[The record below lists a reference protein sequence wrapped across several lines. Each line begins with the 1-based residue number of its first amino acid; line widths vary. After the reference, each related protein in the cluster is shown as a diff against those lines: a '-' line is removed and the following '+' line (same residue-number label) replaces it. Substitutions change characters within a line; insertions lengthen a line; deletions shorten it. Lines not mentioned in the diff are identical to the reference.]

1 MNEVVLIGR
10 LTKDIEIRSTQTG
23 KPVAAFSL
31 AVDRRGKDAGADFIS
46 CVAWNQT
53 AEAMNRYLR
62 KGSKIAVVGRLHT
75 RTYDGR
81 DGKRYVTEVIVN
93 EVDFLDTKS
102 DTNTDSKPD
111 TKPAPVTLAS
121 DDEFVE
127 LDADNEGL
135 PF

>member
-1 MNEVVLIGR
+1 MNTVMLIGR

-23 KPVAAFSL
+23 KPVASFSL

-53 AEAMNRYLR
+53 AEAMNRYLH
-62 KGSKIAVVGRLHT
+62 KGSKIAVVGRLQT

-93 EVDFLDTKS
+93 EVDFLDTK
-102 DTNTDSKPD
+102 TDSKPAEKQ
-111 TKPAPVTLAS
+111 TSPASLAS

-127 LDADNEGL
+127 LDADDGAL
-135 PF
+135 PWEN

>member
-1 MNEVVLIGR
+1 MNKVVLIGR

-31 AVDRRGKDAGADFIS
+31 AVDRRGKDAGADFIN

-53 AEAMNRYLR
+53 AEAMNRYLH
-62 KGSKIAVVGRLHT
+62 KGSKIAVVGRIQT

-93 EVDFLDTKS
+93 EVDFLDTK
-102 DTNTDSKPD
+102 TDSKPAEGQ
-111 TKPAPVTLAS
+111 TAPASLAS

-127 LDADNEGL
+127 LDADDGVL
-135 PF
+135 PWEN

>member
-1 MNEVVLIGR
+1 MNTVMLIGR

-31 AVDRRGKDAGADFIS
+31 AVDRRGKDAGADFIN

-53 AEAMNRYLR
+53 AEAMNRYLH
-62 KGSKIAVVGRLHT
+62 KGSKIAVVGRLQT

-81 DGKRYVTEVIVN
+81 EGKRYVTEVIVN
-93 EVDFLDTKS
+93 EVDFLDTRS
-102 DTNTDSKPD
+102 DSKPAEKQ
-111 TKPAPVTLAS
+111 TAPASLAS

-127 LDADNEGL
+127 LGADDGVL
-135 PF
+135 PWEN